1 MSPVETI
8 LLHSFLNFLLLGSGT
23 GLIVGAILILR
34 PNWLERASAFC
45 NRWISTRQLNRKLE
59 SSIPL
64 DAWFYRY
71 NRMTGGATL
80 VGALYILYFFTVR
93 IDKSVAIVSLSKRFH
108 VPSAY
113 IATLIDPL
121 VLIALLGATFA
132 LVISL
137 FVCLRPSL
145 LRDFEQRANQWISLR
160 SAMKPLEIQRNGVD
174 ELVFRHARHVG
185 VMLVL
190 GSIYTLALLTLW
202 AR

>member
-1 MSPVETI
+1 MSPIETI
-8 LLHSFLNFLLLGSGT
+8 LLHSFLHFLILGSGA
-23 GLIVGAILILR
+23 GLIVGAILVLR
-34 PNWLERASAFC
+34 PNWLERASSFS
-45 NRWISTRQLNRKLE
+45 NRWISTRQINRKLE
-59 SSIPL
+59 ASIPL

-71 NRMTGGATL
+71 NRLTGGATL
-80 VGALYILYFFTVR
+80 VGALYILYFF
-93 IDKSVAIVSLSKRFH
+93 SVQMNKGAAIMALSKHFH
-108 VPSAY
+108 VPTAY

-190 GSIYTLALLTLW
+190 GSIYSLVLLTLW